1 MKKYFIVND
10 CFSTNQLFE
19 EVNGLL
25 LENNAVEK
33 SFLKAITEREAKFP
47 TGLETAGF
55 VEGGYNA
62 AIPHV
67 ECEHCKSDALVF
79 VLSKKPILWKDMVF
93 KKPLEVNFFVF
104 IISSSGGA
112 HMLLLPKVI
121 EVLKD
126 IEFQEGLKKV
136 VEVEEFKC
144 LVNNK
149 FGGEKDD

>member
-10 CFSTNQLFE
+10 FSNSKQLFE
-19 EVNGLL
+19 EVNELL
-25 LENNAVEK
+25 LDNNAVEET
-33 SFLKAITEREAKFP
+33 FLNAITEREAKFP
-47 TGLETAGF
+47 TGLETADF
-55 VEGGYNA
+55 VENGYNA

-67 ECEHCKSDALVF
+67 ECENCKSDALVF
-79 VLSKKPILWKDMVF
+79 VLSKKPVLWKDMVF

-126 IEFQEGLKKV
+126 VEFQEGLKSV
-136 VEVEEFKC
+136 VEEEEFEC

-149 FGGEKDD
+149 FGGEEYD

>member
-1 MKKYFIVND
+1 MKKYFKVND
-10 CFSTNQLFE
+10 FTNNNQLFE
-19 EVNGLL
+19 EVTELL
-25 LENNAVEK
+25 LENNAVRE
-33 SFLKAITEREAKFP
+33 SFLDAIIDREAKFP

-55 VEGGYNA
+55 VENGYNA

-67 ECEHCKSDALVF
+67 ECEYCKSDALVF
-79 VLSKKPILWKDMVF
+79 VLSKKPILWRDMVF
-93 KKPLEVNFFVF
+93 KKELEVNFFVF
-104 IISSSGGA
+104 IISSSGGV

-136 VEVEEFKC
+136 IEVGEFER